1 MTQCL
6 RSVNHE
12 QFPIQMTTTAA
23 QQVAAIPRR
32 VRFSTEI
39 LLKRERQLEIQREQR
54 RRRRQLE
61 IAEHRKHR
69 LAQRR
74 QLGEIFSNNYN

>member
-1 MTQCL
+1 MA
-6 RSVNHE
+6 V
-12 QFPIQMTTTAA
+12 
-23 QQVAAIPRR
+23 IPRR

-39 LLKRERQLEIQREQR
+39 LLVLKRERQLEIQREQR